1 MPNPRRSLPIT
12 LLAIAMVLFGALLT
26 PISFITVLMLIA
38 GSPGTQS
45 AEFLEGSVI
54 VFGPLFTVVSGVG
67 LWFRKRWAWWC
78 TVAILVIALVVD
90 VRTLVRG
97 PQPERVSVSASGVR
111 TTTSATGTGYALPSA
126 LMCSALLALLAFRRQ
141 RGEFSPPSP

>member
-1 MPNPRRSLPIT
+1 MPNPKRSWFIT
-12 LLAIAMVLFGALLT
+12 LLAIAMVLSGLLLT
-26 PISFITVLMLIA
+26 PISFITLLMLIA

-45 AEFLEGSVI
+45 AEFFEGSAI
-54 VFGPLFTVVSGVG
+54 VFGPLFTAVSGVG
-67 LWFRKRWAWWC
+67 LWFRKRWAWAC

-97 PQPERVSVSASGVR
+97 PQPEQVYVSPSGTR
-111 TTTSATGTGYALPSA
+111 TTISATGTGNALPSA
-126 LMCSALLALLAFRRQ
+126 LVCSALLVLLAFRLQ